1 MERGLRIRSVSLAP
15 WTFHHTDDSPAKRAR
30 ELEQVYLSQ
39 APSEMARR
47 DRAVHPRCSKASRRN
62 VASSAGGLS
71 SL

>member
-47 DRAVHPRCSKASRRN
+47 DRAMHPVVPRLHDATWLRQRE
-62 VASSAGGLS
+62 G
-71 SL
+71 